1 MPFCSQCGNRVTD
14 RDVYCGRCGA
24 QQPVDAPR
32 PSGAPPAA
40 SDALSSISPRTAAIL
55 CYLPGLGWVASII
68 VLAAERFRHDR
79 KTRFHAFQGLYLFV
93 AWLISDWVL
102 RPMFSALHMHLGGIV
117 QAILLAM
124 CIFMMVKASH
134 NETYE
139 LPVFGELANRS
150 IAED

>member
-1 MPFCSQCGNRVTD
+1 M
-14 RDVYCGRCGA
+14 A
-24 QQPVDAPR
+24 E
-32 PSGAPPAA
+32 
-40 SDALSSISPRTAAIL
+40 ALSSISPRTASIL
-55 CYLPGLGWVASII
+55 CYVPGMGWVASII

-79 KTRFHAFQGLYLFV
+79 ATRFHAFQGLYLFV
-93 AWLISDWVL
+93 AFLISDWVL
-102 RPMFSALHMHLGGIV
+102 KPMFSAMHVHVGGII
-117 QAILLAM
+117 QAILLGM